1 LIYTDITM
9 VMESMDTHKRYFI
22 LHGLKFQ
29 AYILFLSGLVITNDV
44 FAFDWRLRPSLSMSE
59 VFTDNLQLSEN
70 AKKSGFISEVAPGI
84 SMQGISPWSNMDL
97 NYRLQGLYNA
107 GGRDAVDINHQL
119 QFNSLYQAL
128 RNTLF
133 LQTSSSI
140 SQQNSTNSFIAT
152 DNLTGNNNRVETKNF
167 SVSPY
172 WTPRFGQYASG
183 LFKIGYN
190 KSTFDNVN
198 SSLGANTDLAISDSE
213 SFIRQANLTSG
224 SKFNTVRW
232 NLGYSSNEQSRTT
245 GNDVL
250 FEQYQG
256 DARYFINR
264 KYNVF
269 FQGGYENNDYQTLNN
284 SISNGFF
291 YTFGGQWSP
300 SQYYSLEAG
309 YGNNRH
315 VTVRYNPS
323 TNLTSNITYRN
334 KSVGLNEGDSWDA
347 NFNYRIKQAIIN
359 FTYSQETTT
368 VQNQLLQ
375 LSEQFRVFDQN
386 NIDPLN
392 PLLNLN
398 SPNFVDSVIISKNA
412 RLGLNYATGKSTYN
426 AAIYN
431 TRRSYELSANDQQDD
446 VYGASAGWQ
455 WQFQPRL
462 NFYLQPTWQTIDNS
476 TSSNQRYDIALGL
489 SRAIP
494 INLGRPLT
502 MNTRL
507 EFRHINQKSDL
518 STNDFMENRATAN
531 FAVLF

>member
-1 LIYTDITM
+1 M
-9 VMESMDTHKRYFI
+9 VMGSMGTHNNFFTTQNYNC
-22 LHGLKFQ
+22 Q
-29 AYILFLSGLVITNDV
+29 TLFLVLCGLSIPLNV

-59 VFTDNLQLSEN
+59 MFSDNLELSDN
-70 AKKSGFISEVAPGI
+70 AKKSGFVSEVAPGI
-84 SMQGISPWSNMDL
+84 SIQGVSPWSNLNL

-140 SQQNSTNSFIAT
+140 SQQNSSNSFIAT
-152 DNLTGNNNRVETKNF
+152 DNLTGNSGRIESRNY
-167 SVSPY
+167 SISPY

-183 LFKIGYN
+183 LFKVGYD
-190 KSTFDNVN
+190 KSSFDNAN
-198 SSLGANTDLAISDSE
+198 SSIDNSSTLGISDSE
-213 SFIRQANLTSG
+213 SFLKQANLSSG
-224 SKFNTVRW
+224 SKFNSVKW
-232 NLGYSSNEQSRTT
+232 NLGYSSNEQSRVS

-250 FEQYQG
+250 FEQYHG
-256 DARYFINR
+256 DTRYYFNR
-264 KYNVF
+264 KYNIF
-269 FQGGYENNDYQTLNN
+269 FQGGYENNDYQTLND
-284 SISNGFF
+284 SINNGFF

-309 YGNNRH
+309 YGNNKH
-315 VTVRYNPS
+315 ITVRYNPS
-323 TNLTSNITYRN
+323 SNLTSNITYRN
-334 KSVGLNEGDSWDA
+334 KDVGLNRGDSWDA
-347 NFNYRIKQAIIN
+347 NLNYRLQQGNIN

-368 VQNQLLQ
+368 VQQQLLNYTG
-375 LSEQFRVFDQN
+375 QFNVFDQN

-398 SPNFVDSVIISKNA
+398 SPSFVDSVMINKNA
-412 RLGLNYATGKSTYN
+412 RLSFNFTTGKSTYN

-431 TRRSYELSANDQQDD
+431 TRRSYELSASDQDDD
-446 VYGASAGWQ
+446 VYGATAGWQ
-455 WQFQPRL
+455 WQFQPRI
-462 NFYLQPTWQTIDNS
+462 NFYLQPTWQSIDNS
-476 TSSNQRYDIALGL
+476 TAGNKRYDVALGL

-502 MNTRL
+502 MNTRI
-507 EFRHINQKSDL
+507 EFRHINQSSDL
-518 STNDFMENRATAN
+518 STNDYMENRATAN